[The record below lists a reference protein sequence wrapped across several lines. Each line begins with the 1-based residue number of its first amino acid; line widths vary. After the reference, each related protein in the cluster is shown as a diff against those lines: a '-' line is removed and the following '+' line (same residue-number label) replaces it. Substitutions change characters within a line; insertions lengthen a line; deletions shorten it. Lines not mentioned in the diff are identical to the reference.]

1 MNTNSSVKKRC
12 LLILPRS
19 FYSFA
24 GVVERG
30 LKELGYATVVANDE
44 YPQGMLGKIMSK
56 LGLPLARTI
65 TRRVLKQKYL
75 DGQHYDLVL
84 VIKGRGLDEET
95 AAELCLYGNQVVGYH
110 FDSFGYDRGP
120 ARWRNCLPR
129 VCTFDYRDAAEHGL
143 PLVELFTSMPQ
154 AIKSGGPRYRVSA
167 IMRNHSERL
176 KYLDQVMRAFADQPS
191 FIYIFE
197 ANLLTFIANF
207 VRHPFLYWKYRSY
220 ISRKPLPY
228 DDYVRVIA
236 ESDFTIDYA
245 HPKQTGITIR
255 CFEALSTGTRLITN
269 NPFVKNCSLFDE
281 ANAIIFPPGTD
292 TQVLRHSVLT
302 SDTHIPVAVRRTVED
317 FLLDLIDPLRR
328 KDAIKVVFSG
338 LCTT

>member
-1 MNTNSSVKKRC
+1 MKRTALIPYRKSLDNEKRC
-12 LLILPRS
+12 LLILPCS

-44 YPQGMLGKIMSK
+44 YPQSMLGKIMGK
-56 LGLPLARTI
+56 LGLPLAQKI

-75 DGQHYDLVL
+75 NDQHYDLVL
-84 VIKGRGLDEET
+84 VIKGRGLDKET
-95 AAELCLYGNQVVGYH
+95 AAELCLYGDKVVGYH

-120 ARWRNCLPR
+120 ARWSKCLPR

-143 PLVELFTSMPQ
+143 PVVELFTSMPQ
-154 AIKSGGPRYRVSA
+154 IIKAGGPRYRVSA

-176 KYLDQVMRAFADQPS
+176 KYLDQVLRAFSNQPS

-197 ANLLTFIANF
+197 ANLLSIISNF
-207 VRHPFLYWKYRSY
+207 VRHPFLYWKYKNY

-228 DDYVRVIA
+228 DDYVQVIA

-269 NPFVKNCSLFDE
+269 NFFVKNCSLFDQ
-281 ANAIIFPPGTD
+281 ANPIIFPSGTE
-292 TQVLRHSVLT
+292 TQALLEKVILH
-302 SDTHIPVAVRRTVED
+302 DTHKPVAVRRTVND
-317 FLLDLIDPLRR
+317 FLMDLIEPR
-328 KDAIKVVFSG
+328 G
-338 LCTT
+338 

>member
-1 MNTNSSVKKRC
+1 MNANSSVKKRC

-24 GVVERG
+24 DVVERG
-30 LKELGYATVVANDE
+30 LQDLGYATVVANDE
-44 YPQGMLGKIMSK
+44 YPESMLGKIISK

-95 AAELCLYGNQVVGYH
+95 AAELCLCGDQVVGYH

-120 ARWRNCLPR
+120 ARWRNCVPR
-129 VCTFDYRDAAEHGL
+129 VCTFDYKDSADHKL
-143 PLVELFTSMPQ
+143 PVVELFTSMPK
-154 AIKSGGPRYRVSA
+154 AIESCRVRYKVSA
-167 IMRNHSERL
+167 IMRNHSGRL
-176 KYLDQVMRAFADQPS
+176 KYLDEVMRAFDHQRS
-191 FIYIFE
+191 FLYIFE
-197 ANLLTFIANF
+197 ANLITCILNII
-207 VRHPFLYWKYRSY
+207 RHPLLYFKYRKY

-228 DDYVRVIA
+228 DDYVQVIA
-236 ESDFTIDYA
+236 DSEFTIDYA

-269 NPFVKNCSLFDE
+269 NPFIKKCSLFDV
-281 ANAIIFPPGTD
+281 ANFIIFSSGED
-292 TQVLRHSVLT
+292 TEILRRSVTVDVLQK
-302 SDTHIPVAVRRTVED
+302 PVSVRRTVED
-317 FLLDLIDPLRR
+317 FLLDLIEPFKV
-328 KDAIKVVFSG
+328 KDDLK
-338 LCTT
+338 